1 MDVSGV
7 GYRRLPLL
15 ALFSSSTPTRPSFLH
30 FTSSTSPSS
39 KSPLLFFRTPHNFIA
54 ACDSEYSPTSSSLS
68 KQGGE
73 SHIEQKSAFAPVST
87 IPCPTLTIK
96 EKKELASYAHSLGKK
111 LKIQQVGKS
120 GVTPSVAASF
130 VENLESNE
138 LLKIKVQG
146 SCPEEFADTV
156 QILERSTC
164 SVAIS
169 QIGRSVILYRPSV
182 TKMNKRETQNRTRK
196 IWTPKP
202 KEPAAYHGGV
212 LWRGQQS
219 IHRQSPSEDYRRRSR
234 V

>member
-1 MDVSGV
+1 MEVAGV
-7 GYRRLPLL
+7 GSRRLPLL
-15 ALFSSSTPTRPSFLH
+15 ALFSSASSPRPSFLH
-30 FTSSTSPSS
+30 FTPSTSSS
-39 KSPLLFFRTPHNFIA
+39 KSLLLFQRPHVFIA
-54 ACDSEYSPTSSSLS
+54 AASEHSPSLS
-68 KQGGE
+68 LPRQGQVGE
-73 SHIEQKSAFAPVST
+73 PQIEEESVVTPVSSV
-87 IPCPTLTIK
+87 PCPTLTLK

-138 LLKIKVQG
+138 LLKIKVHG
-146 SCPEEFADTV
+146 TCPEEFADTV
-156 QILERSTC
+156 RILEQSTG

-169 QIGRSVILYRPSV
+169 QIGRSVILYRPSA
-182 TKMNKRETQNRTRK
+182 TKMNKRESQIRARK

-202 KEPAAYHGGV
+202 KEPAAFHGGV

-219 IHRQSPSEDYRRRSR
+219 IRRQSPSEDNRMRSR